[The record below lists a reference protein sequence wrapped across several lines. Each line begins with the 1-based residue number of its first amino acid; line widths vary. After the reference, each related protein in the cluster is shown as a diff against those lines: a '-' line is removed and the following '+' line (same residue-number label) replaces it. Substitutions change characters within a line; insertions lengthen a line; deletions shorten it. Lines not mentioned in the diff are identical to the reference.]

1 MTIPLWVNNLLLI
14 LILFVGTLCVFA
26 LLIWIAYMLIQVIME
41 SIFKLSSNRLIA
53 KEFRR
58 YYLRGIQDGS
68 IEITPVMKKIIKIT
82 SWRY

>member
-1 MTIPLWVNNLLLI
+1 MNIPLWVNNLLLI
-14 LILFVGTLCVFA
+14 LILIAGILCVFA
-26 LLIWIAYMLIQVIME
+26 LLMWIVQVLVQVIME

-58 YYLRGIQDGS
+58 YYLRGIEDGS
-68 IEITPVMKKIIKIT
+68 IEITPMMKKIIKIT